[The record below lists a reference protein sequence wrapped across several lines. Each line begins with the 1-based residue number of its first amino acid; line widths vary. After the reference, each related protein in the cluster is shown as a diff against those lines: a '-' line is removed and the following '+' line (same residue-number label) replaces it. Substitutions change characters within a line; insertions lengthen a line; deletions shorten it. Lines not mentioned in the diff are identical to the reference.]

1 MYSIV
6 NIQQM
11 YTHLFISNKY
21 FCTLTLVT
29 EVLTTDHVQF
39 RNPMM
44 LTLKYLS
51 ADQLVAWRP
60 DLMMAQD
67 CE

>member
-44 LTLKYLS
+44 LY
-51 ADQLVAWRP
+51 DENIP
-60 DLMMAQD
+60 DDEIPLCGPAGGL
-67 CE
+67 EA